1 MLLLRAL
8 RSGLGISGVSPPS
21 SRDFN
26 IVLFDGRNFSESL
39 ASLAAAAGTP
49 SLLLFRFF
57 ISQTEMMIMTK
68 ITVMTPDIIR
78 TVMTLA
84 AGEIERYFLD

>member
-1 MLLLRAL
+1 MLLLRAF
-8 RSGLGISGVSPPS
+8 RSGLGISGDSPPS

-39 ASLAAAAGTP
+39 AGLAAGTP
-49 SLLLFRFF
+49 SLLLFGFF